1 MKRTI
6 VWLLVLALM
15 LGLMPIGALA
25 AEEPGEA
32 PTEVLAEEPTEV
44 LAETLAEEP
53 TEVQAEEPTKVPAET
68 QPEEKESSTHQMGFH
83 VNPLYEDV
91 YTEADFVMDTA
102 EEEQPEAAESSDD
115 SDLSGEPE
123 EFYAATYVTSANA
136 APQLRKYMKA
146 RTKSFD
152 LYVKTSSSD
161 YEAVFEKVMTLAL
174 AHTGD
179 PKEGDYLMWQYGGW
193 SGQVEESYSN
203 EVYKFHYTITMT
215 YYTTAAQEK
224 ELDTA
229 VTKLL
234 KTLNVGSKSDYQ
246 KVCAVYDY
254 IRDNVTYDY
263 DHLEDTSYML
273 KHTAYA
279 ALVKKTAVCQ
289 GYATLLYRLL
299 LELDVDNRVIVGEA
313 NGGGHA
319 WNIIKL
325 DDVYYNADATWD
337 SIQGG
342 HDYFLRNSL
351 SFADHLRYLD
361 YATTQFHT
369 DYPISETDYVKGVAG
384 KPEYYFVIGV
394 CGDDAY
400 WAIDRDKQLTI
411 TGTGAIAD
419 FELDTEDVYHTLAP
433 WWYWNDGIN
442 KVIIEEGI
450 TQIGANAFYD
460 MDNMSSLV
468 LPKTLQIICDS
479 AFGDCDGLTKIKF
492 PSSLET
498 IEEYAFCDCSALTQV
513 TIPGSVKIIARSAF
527 SYCRKM
533 NKVTLE
539 EGVECIERNA
549 FEKTAI
555 TSIVIPG
562 SVRTLEHAF
571 YDCYDLET
579 VKVEAPV
586 EKIGDGAFT
595 YCTALTKVE
604 LQEGLKIIDT
614 AAFQKC
620 ISLPEIT
627 IPASVTEIDTS
638 AFSRCDS
645 MKKITFCGDA
655 PKFADSVFGG
665 VTATA
670 YYPDNSDSWTED
682 VMQDYGG
689 DITWV
694 SYHVHDYDDAVPV
707 FNAETKTHSW
717 DCAGCDVK
725 KTEKCTFDEVIL
737 EEATLEAPGMKKH
750 TCSVCGGS
758 YEAPYIYRVS
768 GADRVGTALAAAD
781 LLKQTLGVE
790 KFDSIIL
797 ADGYNFADALPGSY
811 LAAKKNA
818 PILLH
823 HKRGVD
829 RNEAYIRQ
837 NLSADGV
844 FYILGGTV
852 AVPASVETSLTA
864 QGYRVVRL
872 AGNTRYD
879 TNLEILKE
887 AGVTNEEILVCTGGD
902 FADSLSAS
910 ATGLPILLTNYKT
923 GKLTNKQIAFL
934 SDDCANNFTIIG
946 GTKAVSAEIEEQ
958 LRSYGEVVRL
968 SGATRYHSSV
978 LVAERFFADPD
989 KATVASGKDFPD
1001 GLCGGPLA
1009 YNLKAPLLL
1018 VDRSKES
1025 IAAKYITG
1033 NGITGGA
1040 ILGGPA
1046 VVSDASGRIAF
1057 GLQ

>member
-1 MKRTI
+1 MKRMI
-6 VWLLVLALM
+6 AWLLVLVLV

-25 AEEPGEA
+25 AEEPGET

-44 LAETLAEEP
+44 PAETLAEEP
-53 TEVQAEEPTKVPAET
+53 TEVPTEEPAEVPAET

-123 EFYAATYVTSANA
+123 EFYAATYVTTANA
-136 APQLRKYMKA
+136 APQLRKFMKA
-146 RTKSFD
+146 RTNTFD
-152 LYVKTSSSD
+152 LYVKSTSSD

-174 AHTGD
+174 AHTGN

-193 SGQVEESYSN
+193 SGQVEEDYSN

-234 KTLNVGSKSDYQ
+234 KTLNVSSKSDYQ

-299 LELDVDNRVIVGEA
+299 LELDVDNRIIVGEA
-313 NGGGHA
+313 NGGAHG

-325 DDVYYNADATWD
+325 GDVYYNADATWD
-337 SIQGG
+337 SILGG

-351 SFADHLRYLD
+351 NFADHLRYLD

-384 KPEYYFVIGV
+384 VPEYYFVIGV

-419 FELDTEDVYHTLAP
+419 FESDYHGTIETVAP
-433 WWYWNDGIN
+433 WWFWQDGFN
-442 KVIIEEGI
+442 KVVIEKSI
-450 TQIGANAFYD
+450 THIGENAFYG
-460 MDNMSSLV
+460 MENITSAV
-468 LPKTLQIICDS
+468 LPGTLLEIGGS
-479 AFGDCDGLTKIKF
+479 AFEKCSGLTKINF
-492 PSSLET
+492 PSKLELICHSAFYECRKLT
-498 IEEYAFCDCSALTQV
+498 KADIPASVKKIDTWAFRDCVALKTLTLREGLEYIGNGAFDSCAITKLVIPDSVTRLESPFDGCSKLESVKVGA
-513 TIPGSVKIIARSAF
+513 SVKIIPGYSF
-527 SYCRKM
+527 SNC
-533 NKVTLE
+533 
-539 EGVECIERNA
+539 
-549 FEKTAI
+549 
-555 TSIVIPG
+555 TS
-562 SVRTLEHAF
+562 
-571 YDCYDLET
+571 
-579 VKVEAPV
+579 
-586 EKIGDGAFT
+586 
-595 YCTALTKVE
+595 LTKVE
-604 LQEGLKIIDT
+604 LPEGLQAIHP
-614 AAFQKC
+614 AAFDGC
-620 ISLPEIT
+620 TALPEIT
-627 IPASVTEIDTS
+627 IPASVTEVDG
-638 AFSRCDS
+638 FSRCKNL
-645 MKKITFCGDA
+645 KKITFCGDA
-655 PKFADSVFGG
+655 PSIGYYAFSG

-682 VMQDYGG
+682 VMQDYEG

-694 SYHVHDYDDAVPV
+694 PYHVHDYDDAVPV

-737 EEATLEAPGMKKH
+737 EVATLEAPGMKKH

-844 FYILGGTV
+844 VYILGGTV

-864 QGYRVVRL
+864 QGYRVIRL